1 MCSWLWRLQRWVLSK
16 NFSCEADIYI
26 LLNKGDGECDDPNNN
41 CGCDWDGGDCCGSHN
56 GYSYCSQCE
65 CLDPNPIQTTMF
77 PSTYFPTYVTCD
89 EDGILQAD
97 ACDICPYKLYI
108 FVNDYNEA
116 NYDQEHFEENSILQ
130 YLYCKGDCYWNST
143 LEECQQIAG
152 TFVNDYS
159 FIWNIL
165 NSQQVALVVSELMI

>member
-1 MCSWLWRLQRWVLSK
+1 MSANLLFLKSLVLSK

-65 CLDPNPIQTTMF
+65 CLDPNPIQTTTTMF
-77 PSTYFPTYVTCD
+77 PSTYFPTYVKCD
-89 EDGILQAD
+89 EDGILEAD

-116 NYDQEHFEENSILQ
+116 NYDQENFEENSILQ

-152 TFVNDYS
+152 TFVNYYS
-159 FIWNIL
+159 FI
-165 NSQQVALVVSELMI
+165 